1 MIGAEDPAASSS
13 ASGTGFD
20 VLRDEPPPS
29 APTSP
34 TRDSSKPPR
43 DDARSRTSSIA
54 ATKASAS
61 AVGKKP
67 PLSTVK
73 PPPGAMYTPS
83 GTPLTSAGTPLLLRE
98 GLGDDQDAVARQR
111 DELLES
117 LVAKLEKRATVFE
130 AKLVGAMQTLD
141 KVRERI
147 AAT

>member
-1 MIGAEDPAASSS
+1 MELNSTSS
-13 ASGTGFD
+13 ANNLMGPRVGG
-20 VLRDEPPPS
+20 
-29 APTSP
+29 AGG
-34 TRDSSKPPR
+34 KP
-43 DDARSRTSSIA
+43 
-54 ATKASAS
+54 
-61 AVGKKP
+61 
-67 PLSTVK
+67 VK

-98 GLGDDQDAVARQR
+98 GLGDDQDAVERQR

-130 AKLVGAMQTLD
+130 AKLAGAMQTLD

>member
-1 MIGAEDPAASSS
+1 MIDAEDPTASSS

-34 TRDSSKPPR
+34 TRDSKPPR

-98 GLGDDQDAVARQR
+98 GLGDDQDAVERQR

-130 AKLVGAMQTLD
+130 AKLVGAMQALD

>member
-1 MIGAEDPAASSS
+1 MIGAEDPAPSSS

-29 APTSP
+29 APNSP

-43 DDARSRTSSIA
+43 DDARSRTSIA

-73 PPPGAMYTPS
+73 PPPGAMYTQS
-83 GTPLTSAGTPLLLRE
+83 GTPLTPAGTPLLLRE
-98 GLGDDQDAVARQR
+98 GLGDDQDAVERQR

>member
-1 MIGAEDPAASSS
+1 MIDAEDPAASSS

-29 APTSP
+29 APNSP

-43 DDARSRTSSIA
+43 DDARSRTSIA

-98 GLGDDQDAVARQR
+98 GMGDDQDAVARQR

>member
-1 MIGAEDPAASSS
+1 MIGAEDPAPSSS

-29 APTSP
+29 APNSP

-43 DDARSRTSSIA
+43 DDARSRTSIA

-73 PPPGAMYTPS
+73 PPPGAMYTQS
-83 GTPLTSAGTPLLLRE
+83 GTPLTPAGTPLLLRE
-98 GLGDDQDAVARQR
+98 GLGDDQDAVERQR
-111 DELLES
+111 DELLEV